1 MKYVLTIFLILYAFS
16 SKAEISDCKFSPV
29 TLSNTD
35 DWEKG
40 IVTQLWYREDY
51 WETGRYVPYQVLMDN
66 GDLVWIPRDIKKF
79 IKKFDLES
87 KIFYNLKH
95 TEIDSDSSILQ
106 NSSMRK
112 NTSFS
117 ITKRFSLYE

>member
-1 MKYVLTIFLILYAFS
+1 MNIGYTRILPFGTLKLERTFQSNNYEEKNTFIHSTIS
-16 SKAEISDCKFSPV
+16 
-29 TLSNTD
+29 
-35 DWEKG
+35 
-40 IVTQLWYREDY
+40 REDDI
-51 WETGRYVPYQVLMDN
+51 ETSQIQLSGRLTQIFP
-66 GDLVWIPRDIKKF
+66 F
-79 IKKFDLES
+79 IKRFDLES